1 MMGRCFDMRVLHINC
16 NYIGTTLHQKMIE
29 GLNKIGIINEVFVP
43 TNDKTKSVINV
54 NSNVIVSEC
63 FKKWNRFFFKNKSNK
78 IKKRLMQLYNFDD
91 IDIIHAYTLFT
102 DGNVAFNLKKEKKIP
117 YVVAVR
123 NTDVNIFL
131 KYMIHLRK
139 RGLEIMKSAD
149 AVFFLS
155 ESYKEQVYNK
165 YIPEKDKYLIEKKT
179 YVIPN
184 GIDEFWFENQVKKGR
199 QLNRSNIKIIYA
211 GRIDA
216 NKNILTTQKA
226 IKLLNKKGINVKYT
240 VIGKIYNKRIYNKVK
255 KDENTIV
262 LDSLSK
268 ENLLQLYRS
277 NDIFVMPSFTESFGL
292 VYAEA
297 MSQGIPVIYTKGQGF
312 DGQFSEGEV
321 GYSVSARNYYDIA
334 DKIELI
340 IKDYPEVTS
349 RCTLLVKKF
358 SWKKIIEAYGEIY
371 KNVISQY

>member
-1 MMGRCFDMRVLHINC
+1 MRVLHINC

-29 GLNKIGIINEVFVP
+29 GLNKVGIINEVFVP
-43 TNDKTKSVINV
+43 TYDKTKSVINV

-78 IKKRLMQLYNFDD
+78 IKKRLIDLYDLNQ

-102 DGNVAFNLKKEKKIP
+102 DGNVALNLKKEKKIP
-117 YVVAVR
+117 YVVAIR

-155 ESYKEQVYNK
+155 ESYKEQVFKK
-165 YIPEKDKYLIEKKT
+165 YIPEKDRNLIERKT
-179 YVIPN
+179 YIIPN
-184 GIDEFWFENQVKKGR
+184 GIDEFWFKHQLKKER
-199 QLNRSNIKIIYA
+199 KLNKKSIKIIYA
-211 GRIDA
+211 GRIDV

-226 IKLLNKKGINVKYT
+226 VRLLCEKGINIKYT
-240 VIGKIYNKRIYNKVK
+240 VVGKVYNKRIYNKVK
-255 KDENTIV
+255 KKENTTV
-262 LDSLSK
+262 LGSLSK
-268 ENLLQLYRS
+268 ERLLKLYRS

-297 MSQGIPVIYTKGQGF
+297 MTQGLPVIYTKGQGF
-312 DGQFSEGEV
+312 DGQFLDGEV
-321 GYSVSARNYYDIA
+321 GYSVNAGDFYDIA

-340 IKDYPEVTS
+340 IKNYQDITS

-358 SWKKIIEAYGEIY
+358 SWGKIIESYGEIY
-371 KNVISQY
+371 KHVI